1 MSRRKYLI
9 CFLVMLVIM
18 IVFLSYVLKH
28 PEASVRVPVAMLQV
42 FYIVYVLVMILCL
55 VRYLKR

>member
-1 MSRRKYLI
+1 MANRIKGITVEMGRDITKLQTA
-9 CFLVMLVIM
+9 
-18 IVFLSYVLKH
+18 LKH

>member
-9 CFLVMLVIM
+9 YFLVMLVIM
-18 IVFLSYVLKH
+18 IVFLSYILRH

>member
-1 MSRRKYLI
+1 MSSRKYLI
-9 CFLVMLVIM
+9 YFLLMFVIM

-28 PEASVRVPVAMLQV
+28 PEASVRIPATVLQI